1 MDNNIPATIQP
12 KQPSNNFF
20 INIVKKKFEKL
31 DERFTILIPNQKIR
45 RALYIY
51 SGVFLGLVLLILLIG
66 IIFLPFKNEKIDDE
80 FVLNKPAVIISSPVP
95 SEELSNTDKKLLNI
109 EGRINDLKF
118 PESIINIPVIESDIE
133 I

>member
-20 INIVKKKFEKL
+20 INMVKQKFEKL